1 MTNNELRL
9 NIERIM
15 KSGFMAWEMPR
26 DDSERN
32 LIEDGLM
39 DLFRNA
45 NQMKFI
51 KRTGVLSPDQLEDVY
66 NDIDMESEGADD
78 AREWAEY
85 QEVNY

>member
-9 NIERIM
+9 DIERIM

-26 DDSERN
+26 DNYERN
-32 LIEDGLM
+32 LIEKGLM

-66 NDIDMESEGADD
+66 NDIDMESEGVDD